1 MAKFSL
7 LFKFN
12 FVISA
17 LMFFV
22 FLSFNNQYSLPSF
35 LLLVAA
41 SVSSAALLYALL
53 YLPLLPTVLFK
64 RAGLYLCGG
73 IFTLAHSAIALDFF
87 IFRIYGFH
95 INAMVIDIMLSPA
108 AAESIDMGVAP
119 LILGFAFIANLL
131 TVQYFVIKRILQ
143 TQSASHQKLNKLYN
157 KRVLIPLIAIIFIE
171 KFSYGILAVYNKN
184 ETQIF
189 FRVIHIYQPL
199 TFNRFAAKYL
209 DIHTKKA
216 PTNTILKNGVLN
228 YPLKPLSFNDKIKT
242 PNIYFIT
249 VDSLSKFAV
258 FADNT
263 PNIHA
268 LKADSMVFT
277 NHYSGG
283 NATRFGIFS
292 LFYGLNSTYWFP
304 FLNENKGPVLIDT
317 LKDINY
323 DINIISSTNA
333 HWPEFR
339 ETAYVNTVDTL
350 HDDFAGVPW
359 QKDELSSAKYLQAID
374 TSTRPQFS
382 FLFLDAPHGY
392 SFPPAFNKYNATDET
407 INYVTMNK
415 DSKNLDQVKARYKN
429 SVYYNDHLVGQVI
442 KKLKE
447 DKLYDD
453 AIIVFTAD
461 HGQETY
467 EQGYFGHNSAFT
479 QTQVNVS
486 FMIKLPGNKHSEY
499 TGLSSHNDLAPT
511 LMSYIG
517 VNNDTTDYSNG
528 INLLNSD
535 ITREYIFTANWNNN
549 AVITKDN
556 TFVFS
561 NLPNKMFK
569 SEVRDNQTYKRS
581 KGAEKINPKYLLE
594 IMNANKQF
602 IK

>member
-1 MAKFSL
+1 
-7 LFKFN
+7 
-12 FVISA
+12 
-17 LMFFV
+17 MFFV

-184 ETQIF
+184 ETQIL
-189 FRVIHIYQPL
+189 FRVIPMYQPL

-258 FADNT
+258 SADNT